1 MTYAIKISPHYNT
14 GTITNIPSRILSAVD
29 LDETGRETDATPL
42 EWDTESEAQ
51 EAADNYEKNIRHD
64 GTYYL
69 SHGEYMSPDV
79 DVIDLDDLNESDCIE
94 GSYDGVVSR
103 EDIPADTLKKLDGAN
118 VEYQGDYDEDYD
130 IYSNEEASSETD
142 EAGDRPVYKIL
153 FTVSKCMLQLKG
165 LDGIDWDNAC
175 YTHSGWA

>member
-1 MTYAIKISPHYNT
+1 MTYAIKISPNYNT
-14 GTITNIPSRILSAVD
+14 GTITTETSRLLSAVD
-29 LDETGRETDATPL
+29 LDGRETDATPL
-42 EWDTESEAQ
+42 EWDTEAEAQ

-79 DVIDLDDLNESDCIE
+79 DVIDLDDLNEADCIE

-130 IYSNEEASSETD
+130 IYSNEEVSSETD

-153 FTVSKCMLQLKG
+153 YTVSKCMIQLKG
-165 LDGIDWDNAC
+165 LDGIDWDNAV
-175 YTHSGWA
+175 YTHSGWE